1 MLARALVFVVKYG
14 SIHAFP
20 GGNMRWSLG
29 LICCLLVLIL
39 APMRLALAQSAPI
52 LDAAR
57 VLGLPAS
64 NNADLERF
72 LRLNT
77 PRAFAVGPNGA
88 MGWQAGGGD
97 AALFRWIAIWTGPLL
112 WSQMGP
118 ERAQGNNG

>member
-1 MLARALVFVVKYG
+1 
-14 SIHAFP
+14 
-20 GGNMRWSLG
+20 MRWSLG
-29 LICCLLVLIL
+29 LICCLLVLIP

-77 PRAFAVGPNGA
+77 PRAFAV
-88 MGWQAGGGD
+88 
-97 AALFRWIAIWTGPLL
+97 
-112 WSQMGP
+112 
-118 ERAQGNNG
+118 